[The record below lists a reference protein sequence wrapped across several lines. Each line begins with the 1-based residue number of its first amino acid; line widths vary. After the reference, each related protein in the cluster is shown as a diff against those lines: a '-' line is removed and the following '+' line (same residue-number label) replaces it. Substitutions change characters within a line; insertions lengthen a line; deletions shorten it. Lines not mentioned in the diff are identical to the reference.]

1 MKTIDKDNMF
11 QSIWDFPENII
22 DALKISEEIKIKN
35 DYENVNKVIVAGM
48 GGSAIGGD
56 VVNSLIEE
64 DINIPLL
71 LIEDIISLH
80 G

>member
-35 DYENVNKVIVAGM
+35 DYENINKVIVAGM

-56 VVNSLIEE
+56 VVNSLIEK
-64 DINIPLL
+64 DIKIPFIVNRGLTQ
-71 LIEDIISLH
+71 
-80 G
+80 

>member
-1 MKTIDKDNMF
+1 MNTIDKDNMF

-22 DALKISEEIKIKN
+22 DALKISEEVKIKN

-56 VVNSLIEE
+56 VVNSLIT
-64 DINIPLL
+64 
-71 LIEDIISLH
+71 
-80 G
+80 